1 MEEWNSRHHSWNITM
16 LSPAGVRRGA
26 PSSSWVIIPTKGAK
40 DWTLMTVCL
49 SFVPKARCWEEGCL
63 PVSIYYSGVEQS
75 LYHSLSK
82 I

>member
-26 PSSSWVIIPTKGAK
+26 PSSSWAIIPAKGAK
-40 DWTLMTVCL
+40 DWTLMTVP
-49 SFVPKARCWEEGCL
+49 FVICAQGKMLGRRAPSCQHLLLW
-63 PVSIYYSGVEQS
+63 SEQS